1 MLGTLY
7 AAEAYH
13 SRGAVRH
20 VVGKIAYKDPRIE
33 LTFLDLW
40 CSMIENW
47 GDSLKELN
55 KGTTSGI
62 SASATL
68 IKASKYLY
76 RTWDSIKRIWSDK
89 VPVDP
94 VVSAIFSV
102 TFIFLI
108 KYFLTSQSKI
118 FASVK
123 KISHK

>member
-20 VVGKIAYKDPRIE
+20 VVGKDAYKDPRIE
-33 LTFLDLW
+33 LTLLDLW

-47 GDSLKELN
+47 GDSLKEFK

-89 VPVDP
+89 VRVDP

-102 TFIFLI
+102 IIMFWVNIL
-108 KYFLTSQSKI
+108 
-118 FASVK
+118 
-123 KISHK
+123 

>member
-20 VVGKIAYKDPRIE
+20 VVGKDAYKDPRIE
-33 LTFLDLW
+33 LTLLDLW

-47 GDSLKELN
+47 GDSLKEFK
-55 KGTTSGI
+55 KGTMSGI

-76 RTWDSIKRIWSDK
+76 CTWDSIKRIWSDK

-102 TFIFLI
+102 ITMFWVKSLPQSNIFLANNRII
-108 KYFLTSQSKI
+108 KE
-118 FASVK
+118 
-123 KISHK
+123 

>member
-20 VVGKIAYKDPRIE
+20 VVGKDAYKDQRIE
-33 LTFLDLW
+33 LNLIDLW

-47 GDSLKELN
+47 GDSLKEFE
-55 KGTTSGI
+55 KATTSGI

-76 RTWDSIKRIWSDK
+76 RTWDSINRILNDG
-89 VPVDP
+89 VPVEP

-102 TFIFLI
+102 IIIFCV
-108 KYFLTSQSKI
+108 KHFLARQSKI
-118 FASVK
+118 FAAVK
-123 KISHK
+123 RLFHK